1 MREIGKIKNSMNDK
15 AITLIALVVTIVV
28 LLILAAVSIS
38 MLTGENGIINQ
49 ASKSKTNTDIG
60 MEKDFINLAMSAIK
74 TNKLSKGDDSAVTSD
89 ELQKEINKY
98 TKDATVTGTG
108 ILTVEYNSGRK
119 YEVDGN
125 GSILEYGES
134 YDGMYSVPGLEGK
147 IAPTEI
153 FEYELVSNS
162 ESASIELS
170 ELPVKKA
177 KITGIK
183 GIYCNSLEGGVY
195 NPETGEYV
203 NTHYEIKYDNKTI
216 SDTLVVPY
224 QVEGKY
230 VKDPDTGTYGN
241 ENEFYTITE
250 AQINCVCGSD
260 GWRGVSLPKIKT
272 IIFPNTI
279 TKIVGKGGSN
289 AYNPTLERVV
299 LPNKLVEIGDECFS
313 STKIANITIPDT
325 VTYIGKY
332 AFAGC
337 TNLTNIIIPD
347 SVTNIEIGILSECNS
362 LTNVTIP
369 NGVTNIGK
377 YAFGYCRNLTSIKL
391 PTSVSSISED
401 AFYGCDNLKTI
412 IIKRNPGDTTKISGE
427 PWGATNA
434 NVMYIE
440 IDAEYEE
447 FAINYVADKS
457 QEELEE
463 LLLKSM
469 LYTGTFEE
477 LLSEEDMTKT
487 DLEQQA
493 SKDGMSYIEF
503 LKFSLIYQKVGT
515 IPWTLVEYET
525 WLQGGSGKTVEEL
538 ENLFVQKNGDTGTF
552 DDLLAQEGITR
563 EQFEEEIKNMG
574 FRSEEDFLKY
584 VIYI

>member
-162 ESASIELS
+162 ESSSIELS

-279 TKIVGKGGSN
+279 TKIVGEGGSN
-289 AYNPTLERVV
+289 VYNPTLERVV
-299 LPNKLVEIGDECFS
+299 LPNKLVEIGDDCFS
-313 STKIANITIPDT
+313 STKIASITIPDT
-325 VTYIGKY
+325 VTAIGEK
-332 AFAGC
+332 AFREC
-337 TNLTNIIIPD
+337 YNLSSITLP
-347 SVTNIEIGILSECNS
+347 SGLTSIGDYTFSEC
-362 LTNVTIP
+362 T
-369 NGVTNIGK
+369 G
-377 YAFGYCRNLTSIKL
+377 LTSIKL
-391 PTSVSSISED
+391 PTSISSISGN

-412 IIKRNPGDTTKISGE
+412 IIRRNPGDTAEISRK

-440 IDAEYEE
+440 IDAEYEK
-447 FAINYVADKS
+447 FAIDYLADKS

-574 FRSEEDFLKY
+574 FRSEEDFLKCF
-584 VIYI
+584 IYFE

>member
-162 ESASIELS
+162 ESSSIELS

-279 TKIVGKGGSN
+279 TKIVGEGGSN
-289 AYNPTLERVV
+289 VYNPTLERVV
-299 LPNKLVEIGDECFS
+299 LPNKLVEIGDDCFS
-313 STKIANITIPDT
+313 STKIASITIPDT
-325 VTYIGKY
+325 VTAIGEK
-332 AFAGC
+332 AFREC
-337 TNLTNIIIPD
+337 YNLSSITLP
-347 SVTNIEIGILSECNS
+347 SGLTSIGDYTFSEC
-362 LTNVTIP
+362 T
-369 NGVTNIGK
+369 G
-377 YAFGYCRNLTSIKL
+377 LTSIKL
-391 PTSVSSISED
+391 PTSISSISGN

-412 IIKRNPGDTTKISGE
+412 IIRRNPGDTAEISRK

-440 IDAEYEE
+440 IDAEYEK
-447 FAINYVADKS
+447 FAIDYLADKS

>member
-1 MREIGKIKNSMNDK
+1 MRKTGIFKNSKNDK

-28 LLILAAVSIS
+28 LLILAGVSIS
-38 MLTGENGIINQ
+38 MLGGENGIINQ

-74 TNKLSKGDDSAVTSD
+74 TNKLSKGDNSAVTSD

-98 TKDATVTGTG
+98 TKNATVTGTG
-108 ILTVEYNSGRK
+108 ILIVQYNSGRK

-134 YDGMYSVPGLEGK
+134 YDGMYSVSGLEGE

-153 FEYELVSNS
+153 FEYELVSDS
-162 ESASIELS
+162 STASIGLS

-177 KITGIK
+177 RITGIK
-183 GIYCNSLEGGVY
+183 AIYCNAIEGGVY
-195 NPETGEYV
+195 NSETDEYI

-230 VKDPDTGTYGN
+230 VKDPDKGTYGN

-250 AQINCVCGSD
+250 AQINCVCGRD

-279 TKIVGKGGSN
+279 TKIVGKGGDN
-289 AYNPTLERVV
+289 FYNPTLERVV
-299 LPNKLVEIGDECFS
+299 LPNKLIEIGDECFS

-325 VTYIGKY
+325 VTAIGEK
-332 AFAGC
+332 AFRKC
-337 TNLTNIIIPD
+337 YNLSSITLP
-347 SVTNIEIGILSECNS
+347 SGLTSIGDYTFSECTS
-362 LTNVTIP
+362 
-369 NGVTNIGK
+369 
-377 YAFGYCRNLTSIKL
+377 LTSIKL

-412 IIKRNPGDTTKISGE
+412 IIRRNPGDTEKISGE

-434 NVMYIE
+434 NVVYI
-440 IDAEYEE
+440 DTDYEK
-447 FAINYVADKS
+447 FAIDYLADKS

-493 SKDGMSYIEF
+493 SKNGMSYIEF

-525 WLQGGSGKTVEEL
+525 WLQGGSEKTIEEL
-538 ENLFVQKNGDTGTF
+538 ETLFVQKEGGRGTF

-563 EQFEEEIKNMG
+563 EQFEEDVKAMG
-574 FRSEEDFLKY
+574 FRSEKDFLKY
-584 VIYI
+584 FIYVAK